1 MLESKLCCSKC
12 FALKTWYLSSQDQPS
27 VRHYT
32 RSKDNDD
39 DDMTKSIDKTDM
51 TLKDYYNKCE
61 LLF

>member
-1 MLESKLCCSKC
+1 M
-12 FALKTWYLSSQDQPS
+12 TWYLSSQDQPS

-32 RSKDNDD
+32 GNKDTDDDNDDDD
-39 DDMTKSIDKTDM
+39 DDMTKSIDETEM